1 MSESESE
8 RLTRVG
14 LCTLCR
20 HARAIRS
27 AKDSEF
33 WLCQRSQFDPRF
45 VKYPALPRRTCVG
58 FEALELT
65 AP

>member
-1 MSESESE
+1 MTESESE
-8 RLTRVG
+8 RLIRVG

-33 WLCQRSQFDPRF
+33 WLCKRSQFDARF
-45 VKYPALPRRTCVG
+45 AKYPALPRRACEG
-58 FEALELT
+58 FEALAPT
-65 AP
+65 AL

>member
-1 MSESESE
+1 MAESESE

-14 LCTLCR
+14 LCSLCR

-33 WLCQRSQFDPRF
+33 WLCQRSQSDPRF
-45 VKYPALPRRTCVG
+45 AKYPALPRRACEG
-58 FEALELT
+58 FEPLAPTAL
-65 AP
+65 